1 MLLKGIAAIFRCTAA
16 CTVVASALA
25 AGTPAQAQSAA
36 QGNAAFD
43 IPAGPLQTA
52 LTTFADQ
59 SGLQLI
65 YSPDTVAGRRASALK
80 GRFSPSAALQRLLAG
95 SGLRMR
101 RVNDKVIMIEAGR
114 PRPRSGKQ
122 ISASP
127 VDGSPAERTIAGAG
141 DPSGPR
147 SDPRENEDIVVI
159 GSHIRGKAPVGSHV
173 RTIDREE
180 IDRNGYATVADL
192 LQGLPGNFGGT
203 ATEQSAL
210 SFADRTGT
218 NATLS
223 TGVNLRGLGAS
234 ATLVLVNGRRIA
246 GAGLLG
252 DFADVSTI
260 PMSVVKRVEVLMD
273 GASAIY
279 GSDAVGGV
287 VNIVMK
293 DRFEGLETGLR
304 FGTVTKGGLR
314 EFQIYQTAGTTWD
327 TGSALLS
334 YEYYDRTPLQAEDRR
349 FARSA
354 DLRPFGGTDHRYF
367 FSSPGNILGFNPDTG
382 GLDVAYAIPR
392 GQDGTNL
399 QPGDFLAGAVNLEN
413 YQRGVDL
420 SPRQKRHSLYGY
432 IGQDIGRS
440 VRLSLEGRY
449 TRRSFESQSSGY
461 PTILTVTPENP
472 WFVSP
477 TGAPSDLIGYSFG
490 REIGPTHDSGWSDT
504 LGIVAAVDIDLGKSW
519 KLSAYGAYARSKE
532 YHLTDNLPNEA
543 IIAEALGTIPDDPDT
558 AYSPARDGYFNPYG
572 DGNANAP
579 AVLAAIGSGYTE
591 SRNANHVVTGNLQ
604 ADGPLFDLPAGAVR
618 VATGA
623 NIRRELY
630 ENRST
635 SFFMTPVP
643 RVGSPVERAR
653 SIVAAFAELRIPLFG
668 AENARAGFRRLD
680 LSLAGRIEHYP
691 DFGTTANPKIGITW
705 IPIDGLTLR
714 GTYGTSFRA
723 PNLTQLRRS
732 SSVSGAFVPNANGA
746 TVRVLQLAG
755 GNPNLE
761 PERARSW
768 TIGAELT
775 PRALPGLRVNATLFR
790 TIFDR
795 RIDQPAGRRF
805 REALTDPDLVPFVR
819 FVEPATNAADR
830 DYVSSLIAKL
840 AGGDASFPV
849 ESIAAVIDTRFVN
862 TATTDVRG
870 IDLAFDFAMQS
881 GADNFALGANAT
893 WLLAFREQT
902 TPVSA
907 AIDQRNLAGRPVD
920 FRGRATASWRR
931 GGLDALVGV
940 NFVNG
945 YRDDLTDA
953 RIGSW
958 ITVDAHLAWTA
969 PDEGPL
975 RGTGIALNV
984 RNLFDRDPPFYD
996 ALTGLGYDAANADA
1010 IGRFISI
1017 QITKRW

>member
-1 MLLKGIAAIFRCTAA
+1 MLLKWMVAIFRCTTA
-16 CTVVASALA
+16 CTVVASAVA
-25 AGTPAQAQSAA
+25 VGAPAQAQSARN
-36 QGNAAFD
+36 GLAFD
-43 IPAGPLQTA
+43 IPAGSLQSA
-52 LTTFADQ
+52 LTLFADQ

-80 GRFSPSAALQRLLAG
+80 GRLSPSAALQRLLAG
-95 SGLRMR
+95 SNLRAR
-101 RVNDKVIMIEAGR
+101 RVNDKVIMIE
-114 PRPRSGKQ
+114 PRQRLRRSGNP
-122 ISASP
+122 ISALP
-127 VDGSPAERTIAGAG
+127 VDAGAAARSAAQS
-141 DPSGPR
+141 SGSESRPDSR
-147 SDPRENEDIVVI
+147 DIEEIIVT
-159 GSHIRGKAPVGSHV
+159 GSNIRGKAPVGSHV
-173 RTIDREE
+173 RTIDRDE
-180 IDRNGYATVADL
+180 IERNGYSTVADL
-192 LQGLPGNFGGT
+192 LQRLPGNFGGT

-210 SFADRTGT
+210 SFTDRSGT
-218 NATLS
+218 NATLA

-246 GAGLLG
+246 GAGALG

-287 VNIVMK
+287 VNIIMK
-293 DRFEGLETGLR
+293 DRVEGLETGMR

-314 EFQIYQTAGTTWD
+314 EFQIYQTAGTAWD
-327 TGSALLS
+327 SGSALLS
-334 YEYYDRTPLQAEDRR
+334 YEYYNRTPLLADDRR

-354 DLRPFGGTDHRYF
+354 DLRPLGGTDHRYV
-367 FSSPGNILGFNPDTG
+367 FSSPGNILGFDPGTG
-382 GLDVAYAIPR
+382 GFDVAYAIPR

-399 QPGDFLAGAVNLEN
+399 QPGDFLAGAVNLED
-413 YQRGVDL
+413 YQRGVYL
-420 SPRQKRHSLYGY
+420 SPRQKRHSLYAY
-432 IGQDIGRS
+432 IGQDIGQS

-449 TRRSFESQSSGY
+449 TRRSFESRSSGY
-461 PTILTVTPENP
+461 ATILTVTPDNP

-477 TGAPSDLIGYSFG
+477 TGASSDLIGYSFG
-490 REIGPTHDSGWSDT
+490 REIGTTRDTGWSDT
-504 LGIVAAVDIDLGKSW
+504 FGLVGAVDIDLGKSW

-543 IIAEALGTIPDDPDT
+543 IISEALGTIPDDPAT

-572 DGNANAP
+572 DGNANKP

-591 SRNANHVVTGNLQ
+591 SRNANRVTTGNLQ

-618 VATGA
+618 LATGA
-623 NIRRELY
+623 NIRRESY
-630 ENRST
+630 ESRYS
-635 SFFMTPVP
+635 SFFVTPTP
-643 RVGSPVERAR
+643 RIGTPVERAR
-653 SIVAAFAELRIPLFG
+653 TIAAAFAELRVPLFG
-668 AENARAGFRRLD
+668 AENARPGFRRLD

-691 DFGTTANPKIGITW
+691 DFGTTANPKFGITW
-705 IPIDGLTLR
+705 TPVDGVTLR

-723 PNLTQLRRS
+723 PNLAQLRGPS
-732 SSVSGAFVPNANGA
+732 GVSGAFVPNANGA

-755 GNPNLE
+755 GNPDLE

-768 TIGAELT
+768 TVGAELAPT
-775 PRALPGLRVNATLFR
+775 ALPGLRANATLFR

-795 RIDQPAGRRF
+795 RIDQPAGLRF
-805 REALTDPDLVPFVR
+805 REGLTDPDLAPFVR
-819 FVEPATNAADR
+819 LVDPANDAADR
-830 DYVSSLIAKL
+830 DYVSALIAGL
-840 AGGDASFPV
+840 AEGDASFPV
-849 ESIAAVIDTRFVN
+849 DSIAAVIDTRFVN

-870 IDLAFDFAMQS
+870 IDLALGYTVQS
-881 GADNFALGANAT
+881 GADTFALDANGA

-907 AIDQRNLAGRPVD
+907 VVDQRNLAGRPVD

-931 GGLDALVGV
+931 GGFDALVGV

-945 YRDDLTDA
+945 YRDDLTGA
-953 RIGSW
+953 RISSW
-958 ITVDAHLAWTA
+958 ITVDAHLGWNA
-969 PDEGPL
+969 PDDSPL
-975 RGTGIALNV
+975 RGTSIALNV

-1010 IGRFISI
+1010 VGRLVSI

>member
-1 MLLKGIAAIFRCTAA
+1 MLLKGIVAIFRCTTA
-16 CTVVASALA
+16 CMVVASAVA
-25 AGTPAQAQSAA
+25 ASAPAQAQSVARDSVP
-36 QGNAAFD
+36 FD
-43 IPAGPLQTA
+43 IPAGSLQSA
-52 LTTFADQ
+52 LTAFADQ

-80 GRFSPSAALQRLLAG
+80 GRLSPSTALQRLLAG
-95 SGLRMR
+95 SDLRIR
-101 RVNDKVIMIEAGR
+101 RVNAKVVVIE
-114 PRPRSGKQ
+114 PRRQ
-122 ISASP
+122 L
-127 VDGSPAERTIAGAG
+127 RNQL
-141 DPSGPR
+141 SGPPINTGADR
-147 SDPRENEDIVVI
+147 RAVAGSRGTEPASAPTEVEEIIVT
-159 GSHIRGKAPVGSHV
+159 GSNIRGQAPVGSHV

-180 IDRNGYATVADL
+180 IERNGYSTVADL
-192 LQGLPGNFGGT
+192 LQGLPGNFGGM

-210 SFADRTGT
+210 SFADRSGT

-260 PMSVVKRVEVLMD
+260 PLSVVKRVEVLMD

-287 VNIVMK
+287 VNIIMK
-293 DRFEGLETGLR
+293 DRLDGLETGIR
-304 FGTVTKGGLR
+304 YGTVTNGGLR
-314 EFQIYQTAGTTWD
+314 EFQIYQTAGMAWE

-334 YEYYDRTPLQAEDRR
+334 YEYYNRTPLLTDDRR

-354 DLRPFGGTDHRYF
+354 DLRPLGGTDHRYV
-367 FSSPGNILGFNPDTG
+367 FSSPGNILSFNPDTG
-382 GLDVAYAIPR
+382 GLDVTHAIPQ

-399 QPGDFLAGAVNLEN
+399 QPGDFLAGAVNLED
-413 YQRGVDL
+413 YQRGGHL

-432 IGQDIGRS
+432 IGQDVS
-440 VRLSLEGRY
+440 PAVRLSLEGRY
-449 TRRSFESQSSGY
+449 TRRRFESRSSGY
-461 PTILTVTPENP
+461 ATILTVTPDNP

-490 REIGPTHDSGWSDT
+490 REIGTTRDSGWSDT
-504 LGIVAAVDIDLGKSW
+504 LGFVGAVDIDLGKSW

-543 IIAEALGTIPDDPDT
+543 IIAEALGSIPDDPAT
-558 AYSPARDGYFNPYG
+558 SYSPARDGYFNPYG

-591 SRNANHVVTGNLQ
+591 SRNANHVTTGNLQ
-604 ADGPLFDLPAGAVR
+604 ADGPLFDLPAGAIR
-618 VATGA
+618 LATGA
-623 NIRRELY
+623 NIRRESY
-630 ENRST
+630 ESRSA
-635 SFFMTPVP
+635 SFFMTPTP
-643 RVGSPVERAR
+643 RIGNPVERAR
-653 SIVAAFAELRIPLFG
+653 TIAAAFAELRVPLFG
-668 AENARAGFRRLD
+668 AENAPPGFRSLD

-705 IPIDGLTLR
+705 TPVDGVTLR

-723 PNLTQLRRS
+723 PNLAQLRGP
-732 SSVSGAFVPNANGA
+732 SSVTGVFVPNADGA
-746 TVRVLQLAG
+746 MVRILQLAG
-755 GNPNLE
+755 GNPDLE

-768 TIGAELT
+768 TIGAEIAPT
-775 PRALPGLRVNATLFR
+775 ALPGVRVNATLFR

-795 RIDQPAGRRF
+795 RIDQPTGLRL
-805 REALTDPDLVPFVR
+805 REALTDPDLAPFVR
-819 FVEPATNAADR
+819 FVDPATNAADR
-830 DYVSSLIAKL
+830 DYVSALITGL
-840 AGGDASFPV
+840 PGGGTSFPV
-849 ESIAAVIDTRFVN
+849 DSIAAVIDTRFVN

-870 IDLAFDFAMQS
+870 IDLAFGYTVQS
-881 GADNFALGANAT
+881 GVDTFALDANGT

-902 TPVSA
+902 TPVSTV
-907 AIDQRNLAGRPVD
+907 IDQRNLAGRPVD

-931 GGLDALVGV
+931 GDFDALVGV

-953 RIGSW
+953 RISSW
-958 ITVDAHLAWTA
+958 TTIDAHLGWNA

-975 RGTGIALNV
+975 RGTCIALNV

-1010 IGRFISI
+1010 IGRLVSI